1 MHTLFQLSVLLHILI
16 LMERT
21 CMHLHLHLVWIL
33 KLIFQFGMS
42 WSLSGKMACGSFCGL
57 L

>member
-16 LMERT
+16 LTERT
-21 CMHLHLHLVWIL
+21 CMHLHLVWIL